1 MMIVLIA
8 CTLNHSLNATD
19 KLRSVSRCLGFGLSM
34 NLHVLSFSLVA
45 LRE

>member
-19 KLRSVSRCLGFGLSM
+19 KLRSVPRCLGFGLNMS
-34 NLHVLSFSLVA
+34 LLSFSLVA
-45 LRE
+45 LGE

>member
-19 KLRSVSRCLGFGLSM
+19 KLRSMSRCLGFGLNM
-34 NLHVLSFSLVA
+34 NLLSFSLVA